1 MVTLR
6 PAAERGH
13 FDHGWLN
20 TYHTFSFADYHDP
33 RHTHF
38 RSLRVINEDTVQ
50 PGGGFG
56 THPHRDME
64 IITYILQ
71 GALAHKD
78 SMGTGSTIV
87 PGDVQRMSA
96 GTGVLHSE
104 FNHSRDE
111 LVHLLQ
117 IWIFP
122 DLQGLKPSY
131 EQKTFA
137 AKEKLNRLRLVA
149 SPDASDGSVT
159 IHSDARVYGSLLDQG
174 ATVQHELADGR
185 GAWIQVVSGAIDVNG
200 KRLAAGD
207 GASIEREKLVT
218 ITGQSE
224 SGSSEFLLF
233 DLA

>member
-1 MVTLR
+1 MITLR
-6 PAAERGH
+6 PSAERGH

-33 RHTHF
+33 KHTHF

-56 THPHRDME
+56 THPHQDME

-104 FNHSRDE
+104 FNHSKDE

-122 DLQGLKPSY
+122 ERRGIKPSY

-137 AKEKLNRLRLVA
+137 AAEKLNRLRLVA
-149 SPDASDGSVT
+149 SPDAADGSVT
-159 IHSDARVYGSLLDQG
+159 IHTDARVYGSVLEAG
-174 ATVQHELADGR
+174 KSVKHELVKGR
-185 GAWIQVVSGAIDVNG
+185 GAWLQVVSGSVEVNG
-200 KRLAAGD
+200 KQLSAGD
-207 GASIEREKLVT
+207 GAGIEDEKLLT
-218 ITGQSE
+218 ITGGSE
-224 SGSSEFLLF
+224 SGTSEFLLF

>member
-1 MVTLR
+1 MITVR

-33 RHTHF
+33 KHTHF

-78 SMGTGSTIV
+78 SMGNGSTIV

-104 FNHSRDE
+104 FNHSADE

-122 DLQGLKPSY
+122 GKNSLKPSY
-131 EQKTFA
+131 EQKTFSA
-137 AKEKLNRLRLVA
+137 EQKRNRLRLVA
-149 SPDASDGSVT
+149 SPDAGDGSVT
-159 IHSDARVYGSLLDQG
+159 IHSDARVYGSLLDAG
-174 ATVQHELADGR
+174 KTVEYELAAGR
-185 GAWIQVVSGAIDVNG
+185 GAWIQVLSGAVEVNG
-200 KRLAAGD
+200 KKLAAGD
-207 GASIEREKLVT
+207 GAAIEKENKLT
-218 ITGQSE
+218 ITGRPD
-224 SGSSEFLLF
+224 SGASEFLLF
-233 DLA
+233 DLS

>member
-1 MVTLR
+1 MITVR
-6 PAAERGH
+6 PSAERGH

-20 TYHTFSFADYHDP
+20 TFHTFSFADYHDP
-33 RHTHF
+33 KHTHF
-38 RSLRVINEDTVQ
+38 RNLRVINEDTVQ

-122 DLQGLKPSY
+122 SERGLKPSY

-137 AKEKLNRLRLVA
+137 AEEKLNRLRLVA
-149 SPDASDGSVT
+149 SPDASDGSV
-159 IHSDARVYGSLLDQG
+159 ILHSDARVYGSLLEPG
-174 ATVQHELADGR
+174 ASVEHALAQGR
-185 GAWIQVVSGAIDVNG
+185 GAWIQVVTGAIEVNG

-207 GASIEREKLVT
+207 GAGIEDEQLLT
-218 ITGQSE
+218 ITGRAE
-224 SGSSEFLLF
+224 SASSEFLLF

>member
-1 MVTLR
+1 MMNLR
-6 PAAERGH
+6 RADDRGH
-13 FDHGWLN
+13 ANHGWLN
-20 TYHTFSFADYHDP
+20 SHHTFSFADYYDEANMG
-33 RHTHF
+33 F
-38 RSLRVINEDTVQ
+38 RALRVINDDRIAAGQ
-50 PGGGFG
+50 GFG

-64 IITYILQ
+64 IITYILE

-111 LVHLLQ
+111 FVHLLQ
-117 IWIFP
+117 IWILP
-122 DLQGLKPSY
+122 GERGLKPSY

-137 AKEKLNRLRLVA
+137 AEEKLNRLRLVA
-149 SPDASDGSVT
+149 SPDASDGSV
-159 IHSDARVYGSLLDQG
+159 ILHSDARIYGSLLELG
-174 ATVQHELADGR
+174 ASVQHALAQGR
-185 GAWIQVVSGAIDVNG
+185 GAWIQVVSGAIEVNG

-207 GASIEREKLVT
+207 GAGIEDEILLT
-218 ITGQSE
+218 ITGRSE
-224 SGSSEFLLF
+224 LGRSEFLLF

>member
-1 MVTLR
+1 MITVR

-13 FDHGWLN
+13 FDRGWLN
-20 TYHTFSFADYHDP
+20 TYHTFSFADYYDP
-33 RHTHF
+33 KHTHF
-38 RSLRVINEDTVQ
+38 RGLRVINEDTVQ

-78 SMGTGSTIV
+78 SMGNGSTIV
-87 PGDVQRMSA
+87 PCDVQLMSA
-96 GTGVLHSE
+96 GTGVLNSE
-104 FNHSRDE
+104 FNHSPDE

-122 DLQGLKPSY
+122 EKSGIKPSY
-131 EQKTFA
+131 EQKTFSA
-137 AKEKLNRLRLVA
+137 DTKLNRLRLVA

-159 IHSDARVYGSLLDQG
+159 IHTDASVFGSLLEPG
-174 ATVQHELADGR
+174 KTVTHELKSGR
-185 GAWIQVVSGAIDVNG
+185 GAWIQVISGAVEVNG
-200 KRLAAGD
+200 KQLAAGD
-207 GASIEREKLVT
+207 GAAIENEKLLT
-218 ITGQSE
+218 ITGRPE
-224 SGSSEFLLF
+224 SGTSEFLLF